1 MKAIILRLTPNSRFH
16 LGKALTD
23 RNTALTETDCRIH
36 SDTLFSVLVNNLAEI
51 RPKEEVEKFVS
62 AFKENKI
69 RISSSCY
76 CLKHDKQSK
85 YIFLLPTPVT
95 AHNLIDIDDYRKIK
109 EIKKIQFICPS
120 TIKNHPEEWKYNHNL
135 ALDLDEN
142 LLPNIRL
149 FDNDMAIHV
158 GVHQA
163 DEKAQGPFNIKSIQI
178 ADLSEYGFSVHFYL
192 LYECDNE
199 YKDNFELSV
208 KMIKYNGIGGKRS
221 SGYGN
226 IDDVEFC
233 EIEDDLF
240 NSNGD
245 GDTIR
250 MSLSKVIPSN
260 KDQLNQFIYYT
271 YSDRGGRN
279 SKDGILKT
287 VRMIDEGAIICNSK
301 CVDIIGDIVDLH
313 QGCPYNRYGKCFSI
327 PIPSFYNIKI

>member
-51 RPKEEVEKFVS
+51 KPKEEVDKFVN
-62 AFKENKI
+62 AFEENKV

-76 CLKHDKQSK
+76 CLQGKPGK
-85 YIFLLPTPVT
+85 YIYLLPTPVT

-120 TIKNHPEEWKYNHNL
+120 TIKKHPIDWKYNHNL
-135 ALDLDEN
+135 ALDEN

-149 FDNDMAIHV
+149 FDSDMAIHV

-178 ADLSEYGFSVHFYL
+178 TDLSEYEMSVHFYF
-192 LYECDNE
+192 LYECDNDNQE
-199 YKDNFELSV
+199 NFELSV

-221 SGYGN
+221 SGYGY

-233 EIEDDLF
+233 EIEDSLF
-240 NSNGD
+240 NSND
-245 GDTIR
+245 DTVR

-260 KDQLNQFIYYT
+260 ENELKQFIYYT

-287 VRMIDEGAIICNSK
+287 VRMIDEGAIICNSAD
-301 CVDIIGDIVDLH
+301 VDKIGDIVDLH
-313 QGCPYNRYGKCFSI
+313 QGYPYKRYGKCFSI